1 MTRLAPPV
9 KLSEGQQ
16 QVLEEI
22 SRSRQMPHA
31 VVQRACIV
39 LQAARGKKNQEISLA
54 LGLDEDAV
62 GLWRRRWLAGQEA
75 VSQQEGRDKRL
86 RAAIEGLLSDIPRP
100 GCPPTFTAE
109 QVCQVLALACTT
121 PPVPLTHWTQ
131 EELAREAVKREIVDT
146 ISARSIGRFLKSGAT
161 QAAPD
166 KTVAQSCGGR
176 RSGISGGR
184 QSRVQTLSPGRRTPC
199 SGGASGEHG

>member
-1 MTRLAPPV
+1 MARLAPQV

-39 LQAARGKKNQEISLA
+39 LQAARGKKNTEISLA

-62 GLWRRRWLAGQEA
+62 GLWRRRWLAGEEA
-75 VSQQEGRDKRL
+75 LSQQEGRDKRL
-86 RAAIEGLLSDIPRP
+86 RAAIECLLTDIPRP

-121 PPVPLTHWTQ
+121 PPASLTHWTH
-131 EELAREAVKREIVDT
+131 EDLAREAVKRGIVET
-146 ISARSIGRFLKSGAT
+146 ISTRSIGRFLKSGAA

-166 KTVAQSCGGR
+166 KTLAQSCGGR
-176 RSGISGGR
+176 RSVISGGR
-184 QSRVQTLSPGRRTPC
+184 QSRVQTLSPGGRTPC
-199 SGGASGEHG
+199 SGGASCEHG

>member
-1 MTRLAPPV
+1 MARLAPQV
-9 KLSEGQQ
+9 TLSEGQQ

-39 LQAARGKKNQEISLA
+39 LQAASGKKNTEISLA
-54 LGLDEDAV
+54 FGLDEDAV
-62 GLWRRRWLAGQEA
+62 GLWRRRWLAGEEELRRH
-75 VSQQEGRDKRL
+75 EGRDKPL
-86 RAAIEGLLSDIPRP
+86 CEAIACLLADVPRP

-109 QVCQVLALACTT
+109 QVCQLIALACER
-121 PPVPLTHWTQ
+121 PPAPLTHWTHKD
-131 EELAREAVKREIVDT
+131 LAREAVKRGIVET
-146 ISARSIGRFLKSGAT
+146 ISARSIGRFLKSGTA

-166 KTVAQSCGGR
+166 KTVAQSRGGR
-176 RSGISGGR
+176 RSVLSGR
-184 QSRVQTLSPGRRTPC
+184 SQSRVQTLSPGGSTPR